1 VEPSPSDVGGEG
13 ETRFC
18 VRRETDAAVVG
29 IFPSGVGGQLVLQ
42 EWEEALL
49 PGNKADMFFPECLGV
64 DVSVSYEFRGLKVV

>member
-1 VEPSPSDVGGEG
+1 MEPSISDVGGEG
-13 ETRFC
+13 EARFC

-49 PGNKADMFFPECLGV
+49 PGNKADMLFPEYLGV
-64 DVSVSYEFRGLKVV
+64 DVSVSYEFRGLKVI